1 MSVQE
6 YFAQKMAELA
16 KKRNHANSPVTTTD
30 CTNDAENHTDI
41 QNTEVQSTATK
52 KSKKSKKSKK
62 RKLEDDIDNETV
74 EGSMAKRKCTE
85 EEVVVKVKTSKKAKK
100 CKDSKIVSE
109 SEDKPTKRKKKKSKN
124 AEKTKTFDTTDKDI
138 TCKIIILI

>member
-30 CTNDAENHTDI
+30 CTNDAENDTDI

-85 EEVVVKVKTSKKAKK
+85 EVVVKVKTSKKAKK

-109 SEDKPTKRKKKKSKN
+109 SEDKPTKSKKKKKSKN
-124 AEKTKTFDTTDKDI
+124 AEKTETFDTTDKDI